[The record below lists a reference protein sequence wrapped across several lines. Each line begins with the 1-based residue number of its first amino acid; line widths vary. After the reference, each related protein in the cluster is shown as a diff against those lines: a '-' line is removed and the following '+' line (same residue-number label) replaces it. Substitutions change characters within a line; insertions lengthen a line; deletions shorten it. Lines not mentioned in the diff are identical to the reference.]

1 MRALFVLSALAIAV
15 AGFVILLLV
24 RSIMVRSTEH
34 LLNSS
39 RRDSRCIPSH
49 AERVTGQLCRD
60 MANHVTHALTM
71 QPNNFFFRN
80 KTLEITNVIA
90 SSVLLVITVITMV
103 AFTRRWFNCL
113 RRGMRW

>member
-1 MRALFVLSALAIAV
+1 
-15 AGFVILLLV
+15 
-24 RSIMVRSTEH
+24 
-34 LLNSS
+34 
-39 RRDSRCIPSH
+39 
-49 AERVTGQLCRD
+49 
-60 MANHVTHALTM
+60 M